1 MQIAPELSV
10 AEGARGQLFVC
21 AKSLGFAPPRLMD
34 EIVTGEAPVFL
45 SVTLCAAL
53 GGPSFCVGKVR
64 LAGVSDT
71 LAVAPVPLSAIVCC
85 GGLALS
91 EIKTLAVRE
100 PAAVGWNVTEIVQLA
115 PAANVA
121 DASGHVVV
129 SAKSLAFGPV
139 IPMLAMDSA
148 ALPVFLS
155 STGGWLVEPP
165 TLTLPKLSVVL
176 AKPTAGIAAVASVPD
191 SAIAAVPDD

>member
-1 MQIAPELSV
+1 MAPAFSV
-10 AEGARGQLFVC
+10 ADGARGQLFVC
-21 AKSLGFAPPRLMD
+21 AKSLGFAPPKLID

-45 SVTLCAAL
+45 SIAFWGAL

-64 LAGVSDT
+64 LVGVSDT

-85 GGLALS
+85 DGLALS
-91 EIKTLAVRE
+91 EIETVAVRG

-115 PAANVA
+115 PALNVPL
-121 DASGHVVV
+121 DDKGHVDV

-139 IPMLAMDSA
+139 IPILAMDSA

-155 STGGWLVEPP
+155 CTGGWVVEPP
-165 TLTLPKLSVVL
+165 TLTLPKLSEVL
-176 AKPTAGIAAVASVPD
+176 DRPTAGIAAVASVPD
-191 SAIAAVPDD
+191 SAMAAVPVD